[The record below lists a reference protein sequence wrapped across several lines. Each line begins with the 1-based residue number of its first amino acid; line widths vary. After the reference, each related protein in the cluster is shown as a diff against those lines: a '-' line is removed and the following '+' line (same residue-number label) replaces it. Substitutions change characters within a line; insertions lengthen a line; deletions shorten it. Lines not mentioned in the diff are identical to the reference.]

1 MEKHRK
7 QTSPAQAGLEPTGG
21 GGCQNQTKRVRKK
34 ATVPR
39 GPPTKCES
47 NDGERRK
54 RKNGH
59 GGFQR
64 GGGGTERFVVFGK
77 NEVGIVS
84 GFVRQSRKVRR
95 RTEVERRKK
104 KKRRRRKKM
113 KKDERRRKK
122 TLFIGLLSSLFSLSL
137 SLFLS
142 LCGKQQ
148 RLNILFPS
156 SSPPLPLLFPSSS
169 PPFQAPPSTPQT
181 T

>member
-47 NDGERRK
+47 NDGERRERRK

-84 GFVRQSRKVRR
+84 GFVRQSRKV
-95 RTEVERRKK
+95 KK
-104 KKRRRRKKM
+104 KKRGRKKM
-113 KKDERRRKK
+113 KKDERRKK
-122 TLFIGLLSSLFSLSL
+122 
-137 SLFLS
+137 
-142 LCGKQQ
+142 KEE
-148 RLNILFPS
+148 RR
-156 SSPPLPLLFPSSS
+156 
-169 PPFQAPPSTPQT
+169 
-181 T
+181 

>member
-21 GGCQNQTKRVRKK
+21 GGCQNQTTRVRKK

-95 RTEVERRKK
+95 RKEEEKERRRKEEEEKKMKKEERRKK
-104 KKRRRRKKM
+104 KEERRKKKEEKR
-113 KKDERRRKK
+113 KKKEERRKK
-122 TLFIGLLSSLFSLSL
+122 KEERRKKKEERRKEDDDPVLRMLVFSLSL
-137 SLFLS
+137 
-142 LCGKQQ
+142 
-148 RLNILFPS
+148 R
-156 SSPPLPLLFPSSS
+156 
-169 PPFQAPPSTPQT
+169 
-181 T
+181 